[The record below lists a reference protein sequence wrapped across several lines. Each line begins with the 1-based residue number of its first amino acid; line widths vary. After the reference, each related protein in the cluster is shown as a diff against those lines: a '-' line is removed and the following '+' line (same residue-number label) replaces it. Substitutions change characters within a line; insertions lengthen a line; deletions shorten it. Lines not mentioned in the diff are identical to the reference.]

1 MNSLLKRTIAV
12 AAFSAITACTLPQRS
27 DALTVFDPVNYQ
39 QNLLSALRALDTV
52 NNQVRQLQNDAQKLL
67 RMDRHLQALPGS
79 IAPQLTQVFADL
91 QRQVASGAAI
101 ALNVQETDSAVE
113 RLFPNAFA
121 ATLSSDD
128 VIRQARSRWQETH
141 ATFKRAA
148 LLQGQIAES
157 ALADQRLLA
166 DLLTRSEGATG
177 ALQASQAGNELTALN
192 VKQSLQLQTLLAAQ
206 SRAETVD
213 RARTLVAQE
222 EARQQFKTFMGDGRA
237 YTRR

>member
-1 MNSLLKRTIAV
+1 MNPLLKRTIAV

-79 IAPQLTQVFADL
+79 ITPQLTQVFADL

-101 ALNVQETDSAVE
+101 ALNVQETDTAFE

-121 ATLSSDD
+121 ATLTSDD
-128 VIRQARSRWQETH
+128 VIRQARSRWQEAH

-166 DLLTRSEGATG
+166 DLLARSEGATG
-177 ALQASQAGNELTALN
+177 ALQASQAGNELAALN
-192 VKQSLQLQTLLAAQ
+192 DKQSLHLQTLLAAQ